1 MHGGRVNNSVFA
13 TMYTAPIEMAVS
25 QKLLVAGENWSQ
37 IWIRREKILQVQ
49 ISTLKFYASWR
60 KIFKV
65 SKAMSWLKRSEVKKL
80 PPCELDFT
88 LPYSHGGTTE
98 AAAVWIGYLEPL
110 CTRSRRAYKAG
121 VVTIC
126 TKAVYIRVRTV
137 LIYTAS
143 VHIANSFYLLL

>member
-13 TMYTAPIEMAVS
+13 TMYTAPFERAVS

-49 ISTLKFYASWR
+49 TNTLWFYVSCR
-60 KIFKV
+60 RIFKV
-65 SKAMSWLKRSEVKKL
+65 SRAMSWLKRSEVKKL

-98 AAAVWIGYLEPL
+98 AAAVWIWHLESL
-110 CTRSRRAYKAG
+110 CTRSRRAYKAV
-121 VVTIC
+121 VVTIY
-126 TKAVYIRVRTV
+126 TEAVYIRVRTV

-143 VHIANSFYLLL
+143 VHIANSLNET